1 MFGRTRKDIKINTKF
16 QEDIWTVEVD
26 HGQIEQVLLNLYV
39 NAWQAMPGG
48 GDLYL
53 LTENVILDEYLA
65 RSFSVDPGE
74 YVKISVTDTGVGM
87 DEATQQRVFD
97 PFFTTKGMG
106 RGTGLGLASAYG
118 IIKNHGGIINVHS
131 DKGEGTTFNIY
142 LPSSEKEIAEP
153 KGAGEEILKGS
164 ETVLLVDDEKM
175 IIDVGEQLLDRLGYK
190 VMVAGSGNEALEMYE
205 ENQDR
210 IDLVILDMI
219 MPDMSGGD
227 TYDKLKGINS
237 SIKVL
242 LASGYSI
249 NGQAQAIL
257 DRGCDAFIQ
266 KPFNLREL
274 SKKVRSVLD
283 KK

>member
-1 MFGRTRKDIKINTKF
+1 
-16 QEDIWTVEVD
+16 
-26 HGQIEQVLLNLYV
+26 
-39 NAWQAMPGG
+39 
-48 GDLYL
+48 
-53 LTENVILDEYLA
+53 
-65 RSFSVDPGE
+65 
-74 YVKISVTDTGVGM
+74 
-87 DEATQQRVFD
+87 
-97 PFFTTKGMG
+97 
-106 RGTGLGLASAYG
+106 
-118 IIKNHGGIINVHS
+118 
-131 DKGEGTTFNIY
+131 
-142 LPSSEKEIAEP
+142 
-153 KGAGEEILKGS
+153 
-164 ETVLLVDDEKM
+164 M

-190 VMVAGSGNEALEMYE
+190 AMVAGSGNEALEMYE